1 MLASWG
7 GSYANRGCAARE
19 VRGDDRRGNL
29 FSRPRKEVFSEN
41 REKTVLTV
49 KGEVI
54 SCFTAS
60 YNPDDCAAS
69 GLSIAYST
77 PKSVSDT
84 YSLGSDVSALVPQ
97 RGTRDHRRY
106 RRQL

>member
-60 YNPDDCAAS
+60 SAFAALERIASIS
-69 GLSIAYST
+69 GSFT
-77 PKSVSDT
+77 M
-84 YSLGSDVSALVPQ
+84 
-97 RGTRDHRRY
+97 
-106 RRQL
+106 